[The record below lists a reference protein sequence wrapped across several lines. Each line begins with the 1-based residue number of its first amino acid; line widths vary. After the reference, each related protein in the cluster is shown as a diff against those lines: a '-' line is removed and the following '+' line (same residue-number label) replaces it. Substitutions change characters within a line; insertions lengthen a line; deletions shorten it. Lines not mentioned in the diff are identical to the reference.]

1 MIGQSMMKFLNNYEK
16 LWGIH
21 TVDRFATHYNK
32 KCVIFNSKYWCP
44 DTECIDAFNTSWT
57 EENNW
62 LVPRTS
68 SPKFNSKS

>member
-1 MIGQSMMKFLNNYEK
+1 MIGQSMMKFLTNYEK

-44 DTECIDAFNTSWT
+44 DTECIDAFYEGSKVWT
-57 EENNW
+57 
-62 LVPRTS
+62 LRYVSIAR
-68 SPKFNSKS
+68 NSFRN